1 MENNL
6 KSKIRD
12 WWNGYPFTYFVKDKE
27 GSWEFFRNIDRKILK
42 WMPWAQEGYP
52 LLSKVIDYKL
62 LKGKKILDIAC
73 GTGWSSEQFAR
84 AGADVTAIDITP
96 KAVELAK
103 KRFELYSLRAEIL
116 VADAE
121 NLSFPDNS
129 FDYILAW
136 GCLMHMP
143 NTQKAISEIYRVLKP
158 GGWFFF
164 KTFLLDEDRHA
175 ERLLRENSGDEEGTY
190 LHPKSGTPEHVFTEE
205 EIMKI
210 FEPYFTIHKI
220 SKSHRHILRGRP
232 FKRRSISVYAEKKS

>member
-1 MENNL
+1 MN
-6 KSKIRD
+6 KRKRGRD
-12 WWNGYPFTYFVKDKE
+12 
-27 GSWEFFRNIDRKILK
+27 DRKFWNKEYKEVKYLALSSNPSEDLLK
-42 WMPWAQEGYP
+42 FTRWLGRQYNGPYLSSVDTVLDVGCGNGRNLVYLSKTFGVKGIGIDISKEAVAQAEDMSKGLPLEYKCQSIADP
-52 LLSKVIDYKL
+52 LLLEDRSCDMALDMMTSHVLNSEKRERL
-62 LKGKKILDIAC
+62 L
-73 GTGWSSEQFAR
+73 
-84 AGADVTAIDITP
+84 
-96 KAVELAK
+96 
-103 KRFELYSLRAEIL
+103 
-116 VADAE
+116 
-121 NLSFPDNS
+121 
-129 FDYILAW
+129 
-136 GCLMHMP
+136 
-143 NTQKAISEIYRVLKP
+143 SEIVRVLKP